1 MALGERQRLPLVQA
15 EVLTEGEGDTVGVVD
30 ALLLG
35 DGQTEGV
42 RESVGEAHCVPV
54 ELPVFDTELL
64 ALMEKLVDLEGGV
77 DLEGD

>member
-35 DGQTEGV
+35 DGQGEGV
-42 RESVGEAHCVPV
+42 RESVGEAHGVPV